1 MSIQAQ
7 ISKFVDGI
15 VQEFRPDRVILFG
28 SYSNGT
34 QTSDSDVDLL
44 VELPN
49 AKGGLLEVS
58 QIVRKLKPAFPVDL
72 IVHTPRQVRTRI
84 GQGDFFLRNI
94 VSKGKVVYERNR
106 SA

>member
-1 MSIQAQ
+1 M
-7 ISKFVDGI
+7 
-15 VQEFRPDRVILFG
+15 FRPARVILFG

-34 QTSDSDVDLL
+34 QIDNSDVDLL

-58 QIVRKLKPAFPVDL
+58 QILRKLKPNFPVDL

-94 VSKGKVVYERNR
+94 ITKGKIVYERNC
-106 SA
+106 

>member
-1 MSIQAQ
+1 MILQTQ
-7 ISKFVDGI
+7 ITEFVNGL
-15 VQEFRPDRVILFG
+15 VQTFRPARVILFG

-34 QTSDSDVDLL
+34 QTDNSDVDLL

-49 AKGGLLEVS
+49 AKGGLRDVS

-72 IVHTPRQVRTRI
+72 IVHTPQQVRTRI

-94 VSKGKVVYERNR
+94 VAKGKIVYERNR
-106 SA
+106 